1 MFSLINSTEVKQL
14 SKATGEWGSQFDY
27 LIDQIIIPAVT
38 QSFATYCRRP
48 DWDKAARVEYLSP
61 RGTHRLFLSS
71 PPVAAAQVGPP
82 VIEALRL
89 YRDTNTPRAY
99 GTDTE
104 LISGTDF
111 FVFEEEG
118 TIEFLHG
125 CRAWNSW
132 FDAAWPKTIKVTY
145 TGGYLTDN
153 AVGCPADLKLAA
165 ITQAKILFDRRD
177 QMGITGQSLEG
188 GSVSLLTPLILPRSV
203 TMMLDNYRVFT
214 SG

>member
-1 MFSLINSTEVKQL
+1 VFSLIQSAEVKQL

-38 QSFATYCRRP
+38 QSFATYCHRP

-61 RGTHRLFLSS
+61 RPGARRLFLSS

-82 VIEALRL
+82 IIEALRL
-89 YRDTNTPRAY
+89 YRDISLPRAY
-99 GTDTE
+99 GADTE
-104 LISGTDF
+104 LVNGTDF

-118 TIEFLHG
+118 VIERVG
-125 CRAWNSW
+125 CTGWSW
-132 FDAAWPKTIKVTY
+132 VGWGWPKTIKVTY

-188 GSVSLLTPLILPRSV
+188 GSISLLTPLNLPKAV
-203 TMMLDNYRVFT
+203 TITLDNYRVF
-214 SG
+214 GNG